1 MSKIHKE
8 RYNPDTEE
16 GRKNREINSKSK
28 KEYYKTEEGRK
39 QREIRSETQRNNWDE
54 NTERGIKLRE
64 NISENRR
71 KFWDKNT
78 EEGRKRR
85 KNHSEFMKENRKIFA
100 QKRVET
106 NLQNRKNS
114 SILGELMFDE
124 DFIRQNLLITDD
136 KNNQRFLSSVYSKL
150 SRYCESQ
157 IRKQKRI
164 GKLSFL
170 YGIKSISIS
179 KEQENAK
186 IKEIEAIIK
195 SRKNQSQSM

>member
-1 MSKIHKE
+1 
-8 RYNPDTEE
+8 
-16 GRKNREINSKSK
+16 
-28 KEYYKTEEGRK
+28 
-39 QREIRSETQRNNWDE
+39 
-54 NTERGIKLRE
+54 
-64 NISENRR
+64 
-71 KFWDKNT
+71 
-78 EEGRKRR
+78 
-85 KNHSEFMKENRKIFA
+85 
-100 QKRVET
+100 
-106 NLQNRKNS
+106 
-114 SILGELMFDE
+114 MFDE

-136 KNNQRFLSSVYSKL
+136 KNNLRFLSSVYSKL

-195 SRKNQSQSM
+195 SRNEKNSKNTLISLNEN